1 MGHQPDKE
9 RGLPAARRANMH
21 RLICLVALI
30 FIGSGAAWAQEA
42 RPWELS
48 VRAFSEFND
57 NVSLAPGR
65 GAGKPERA
73 SLAYGALVSGI
84 YRVYRDERWTA
95 GAGATVFHKEQVEDE
110 VDGFSVS
117 SFQPGVFVVN
127 QAEPFTVP
135 TTTRLRYDFRRDLVG
150 GDGFETRHSVGGS
163 VQIRAIPTIAV
174 GPTFGLAFKDF
185 DDEGGKPRVT
195 SRDAVRPSVGVSA
208 TYYVLGRVP
217 GLTVSYIF
225 ARNIA
230 DGDNFDFESH
240 TVRGAVPILLSVPAP
255 TTSGRLPLFVT
266 PQVSYSKVDYF
277 NFETLPRRQQDSL
290 NLGISFN
297 LSLDRNLAVDL
308 SFTHA
313 TSNSSRSEFDTRR
326 NLVVLGLTYRF

>member
-1 MGHQPDKE
+1 
-9 RGLPAARRANMH
+9 MH
-21 RLICLVALI
+21 WLICLVALI
-30 FIGSGAAWAQEA
+30 FVASGASWAQEA
-42 RPWELS
+42 RPWDLS
-48 VRAFSEFND
+48 VRAFSEFSD

-65 GAGKPERA
+65 GAGQPERA

-117 SFQPGVFVVN
+117 SFQPGVFVEN
-127 QAEPFTVP
+127 RAEPFTVP

-150 GDGFETRHSVGGS
+150 GDGFETRHSADGS

-185 DDEGGKPRVT
+185 DDEGSDPSVT

-208 TYYVLGRVP
+208 TYYVLGRFP
-217 GLTVSYIF
+217 GLTVSYYF

-240 TVRGAVPILLSVPAP
+240 TVRGRGFILLYVPTP
-255 TTSGRLPLFVT
+255 TTSGRLPLLIA

-277 NFETLPRRQQDSL
+277 NFETRPRRQEDNLS
-290 NLGISFN
+290 LGISFN

-308 SFTHA
+308 SYTHA
-313 TSNSSRSEFDTRR
+313 TSASSRSAFDTRR
-326 NLVVLGLTYRF
+326 NLVVLGLNYRF